1 MEMERRGRSSVTP
14 PFLLVHKLVVR
25 VKTDARCICL
35 SFYREMLIMLF
46 FLLSEY
52 WIYINTRLEEDVILL
67 FCIWW
72 YLKSIDKIYRVL
84 GLPILVESFI

>member
-1 MEMERRGRSSVTP
+1 
-14 PFLLVHKLVVR
+14 
-25 VKTDARCICL
+25 
-35 SFYREMLIMLF
+35 MLF